1 MKKKILAKGS
11 IGLIAA
17 ACMLFGVS
25 QYPVQASSLMDRVE
39 AMTEEETDQNYAV
52 DKNTPRT
59 KANHLNYGNVGIK
72 EVSSNK
78 CYVEGRTQAYHV
90 SEKLFLDVALEQK
103 SNGTYSTYKNWS
115 YTGLNASSLTKG
127 FNVLVPKN
135 HYYRVRG
142 YHAAQDDGIKESTTT
157 LTKGIWI
164 GN

>member
-1 MKKKILAKGS
+1 MRKKILAKGS

-39 AMTEEETDQNYAV
+39 AMTEEETDQDYAE
-52 DKNTPRT
+52 DTNTPRT
-59 KANHLNYGNVGIK
+59 RANHLNYGNVGIK

-90 SEKLFLDVALEQK
+90 SDKVFLDISLEQK
-103 SNGTYSTYKNWS
+103 SNGSYSTYKSWS

-127 FNVLVPKN
+127 LNVIVPKN
-135 HYYRVRG
+135 HYYRVSG

>member
-17 ACMLFGVS
+17 ACMLFGAF
-25 QYPVQASSLMDRVE
+25 QYSVQASSLMDRVE
-39 AMTEEETDQNYAV
+39 AMTEEETDQDYAE
-52 DKNTPRT
+52 DTNTPRT
-59 KANHLNYGNVGIK
+59 RSNHLNYGHVGIK
-72 EVSSNK
+72 KVSSNE
-78 CYVEGRTQAYHV
+78 CYVEGRTQAFHGCD
-90 SEKLFLDVALEQK
+90 KLFLDLTLEQK
-103 SNGTYSTYKNWS
+103 SNGSYVTYKSWS
-115 YTGLNASSLTKG
+115 YTTLNDTSYTAA

-157 LTKGIWI
+157 LTKGVWV

>member
-39 AMTEEETDQNYAV
+39 AMTEEETDQDYAE
-52 DKNTPRT
+52 DTNTPRT
-59 KANHLNYGNVGIK
+59 RANHLNFGHVGIK
-72 EVSSNK
+72 KISSNE
-78 CYVEGRTQAYHV
+78 CYVEGRTQAYHDCSKV
-90 SEKLFLDVALEQK
+90 ILELALEQK
-103 SNGTYSTYKNWS
+103 SNGSYSTYKNWS
-115 YTGLNASSLTKG
+115 YTGLNASNYSTA

-135 HYYRVRG
+135 HYYRVAG
-142 YHAAQDDGIKESTTT
+142 YHAAQDDGIRESTTT